1 MREFNTKVA
10 EGNYSITF
18 NTDDR
23 KAFEK
28 VQELCRRLIDEK
40 EAEKYDEVN
49 FWENLIKEFEESDTY
64 RIIKVLEGKDE

>member
-10 EGNYSITF
+10 EGDYSITF

-28 VQELCRRLIDEK
+28 VEELCRRLIDEGNT
-40 EAEKYDEVN
+40 EKYDETD
-49 FWENLIKEFEESDTY
+49 FWESLIKGFEESDTY